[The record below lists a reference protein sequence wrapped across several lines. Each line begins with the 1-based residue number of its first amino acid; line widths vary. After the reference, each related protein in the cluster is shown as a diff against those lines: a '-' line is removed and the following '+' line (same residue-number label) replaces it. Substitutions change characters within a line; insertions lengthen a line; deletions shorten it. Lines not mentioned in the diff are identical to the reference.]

1 MPIRPLRYPS
11 NTRPALWF
19 LNWRGMSLVVKDY
32 RCNGF
37 LFRNTAGRFLVW
49 REGRALRRLHGLTG
63 IPRFRGSVQGLALI
77 MDAVPGRTVEGL
89 EQEAPLPRSFF
100 EKLRSLVN
108 AFHDRGVAHCDL
120 KRAPNILL
128 GRDGAPYIVD
138 WSAAISATE
147 FRPFPLS
154 LVYRRFLL
162 DDLNAVVKLQLKHRP
177 LEVPP
182 LELKRYRRRGPLER
196 AVRRIRDRAREL
208 VKRIA

>member
-11 NTRPALWF
+11 NTRPALWL
-19 LNWRGMSLVVKDY
+19 LNWKGMRLVVKDY
-32 RCNGF
+32 RCNGV

-49 REGRALRRLHGLTG
+49 REARALRRLYGLEG
-63 IPRFRGSVQGLALI
+63 VPRLRGRVQGMALI
-77 MDAVPGRTVEGL
+77 MDAVPGRSVEGL
-89 EQEAPLPRSFF
+89 ENEAPLPTSFF
-100 EKLRSLVN
+100 DKLRTLVN
-108 AFHDRGVAHCDL
+108 AFHDRGIAHCDL

-128 GRDGAPYIVD
+128 GQDGAPYIVD

-177 LEVPP
+177 HEVPAP
-182 LELKRYRRRGPLER
+182 ELELYNRRGPLER
-196 AVRRIRDRAREL
+196 AARRTRDRARDL
-208 VKRIA
+208 LKRLA